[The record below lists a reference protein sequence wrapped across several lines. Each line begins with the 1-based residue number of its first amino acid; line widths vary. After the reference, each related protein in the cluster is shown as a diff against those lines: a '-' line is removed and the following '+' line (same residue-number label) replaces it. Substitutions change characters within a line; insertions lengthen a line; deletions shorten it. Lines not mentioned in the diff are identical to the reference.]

1 MPAAGRER
9 EGRPRRGAE
18 QAPLRV
24 ELVEQREQVVL
35 VGGAAVEEDE
45 RAFWVAVGGAE
56 SLG

>member
-35 VGGAAVEEDE
+35 VGAAAVEEDE
-45 RAFWVAVGGAE
+45 RPLGIAVGRPE